1 MKRMLI
7 QSVPNLKND
16 VVEYKIKMMQ
26 KVTFKR
32 NFALQFSAVT
42 FVVALS
48 LQHVE
53 ATENSFQKIHS
64 KEGVLYFED
73 GKKS

>member
-1 MKRMLI
+1 MKKMLI
-7 QSVPNLKND
+7 QSVLNLKND
-16 VVEYKIKMMQ
+16 VVEYRVKMMQ
-26 KVTFKR
+26 KVTSKR
-32 NFALQFSAVT
+32 NFAIQFLAVT
-42 FVVALS
+42 FMVALS

-64 KEGVLYFED
+64 KHGVLYFED